1 MQLQLQLLIA
11 DQSFKKRL
19 NDRRWSLVQS
29 LNDQYHI
36 NNERTQLINEI
47 CSVAWDNVVTH
58 HQYLTLS

>member
-29 LNDQYHI
+29 LNDQYHT